1 MTDAE
6 KKPCCCAA
14 EPAEKDTA
22 PSCCRHKDRTPEE
35 YRALANRLS
44 RIEGQVRGI
53 RAMLDKD
60 VYCADILV
68 QVAAV
73 NAALNG
79 FSKELLGQHIRTCV
93 ADDLKAGETQKLDEL
108 LQLLPLRKRMSV
120 QCLQRRKAERADQA
134 AAPAH
139 EMTPFRASY
148 KRERNPQWN
157 NTMSR
162 A

>member
-60 VYCADILV
+60 MEEERRLFYVAMTRAKTRLHVY
-68 QVAAV
+68 AV
-73 NAALNG
+73 RERYH
-79 FSKELLGQHIRTCV
+79 K
-93 ADDLKAGETQKLDEL
+93 
-108 LQLLPLRKRMSV
+108 
-120 QCLQRRKAERADQA
+120 KAEV
-134 AAPAH
+134 
-139 EMTPFRASY
+139 
-148 KRERNPQWN
+148 
-157 NTMSR
+157 SR
-162 A
+162 FVWEYLGRDGDSR

>member
-6 KKPCCCAA
+6 KKPCCCAT

-79 FSKELLGQHIRTCV
+79 FSKELLGRHIRTCV

-108 LQLLPLRKRMSV
+108 LQLLPRLMK
-120 QCLQRRKAERADQA
+120 
-134 AAPAH
+134 
-139 EMTPFRASY
+139 
-148 KRERNPQWN
+148 
-157 NTMSR
+157 
-162 A
+162 

>member
-6 KKPCCCAA
+6 KKPCCCTA
-14 EPAEKDTA
+14 EPAEKDTV

-93 ADDLKAGETQKLDEL
+93 AGIDLNSRFETAPGVKDYEL
-108 LQLLPLRKRMSV
+108 LSAFMEELRR
-120 QCLQRRKAERADQA
+120 
-134 AAPAH
+134 
-139 EMTPFRASY
+139 
-148 KRERNPQWN
+148 
-157 NTMSR
+157 
-162 A
+162 

>member
-1 MTDAE
+1 MDNE
-6 KKPCCCAA
+6 KKPCCCCGTPAQPEAA
-14 EPAEKDTA
+14 TAPAIDASAVPTESVT

-60 VYCADILV
+60 VYCTDILV

-108 LQLLPLRKRMSV
+108 LQLLPRLMK
-120 QCLQRRKAERADQA
+120 
-134 AAPAH
+134 
-139 EMTPFRASY
+139 
-148 KRERNPQWN
+148 
-157 NTMSR
+157 
-162 A
+162 

>member
-6 KKPCCCAA
+6 KKPCCAA

-68 QVAAV
+68 QSAAV
-73 NAALNG
+73 NAAVNA
-79 FSKELLGQHIRTCV
+79 FNKELLASHIRGCV
-93 ADDLKAGETQKLDEL
+93 ARDIREGKDEVIDELVATLQKLM
-108 LQLLPLRKRMSV
+108 K
-120 QCLQRRKAERADQA
+120 
-134 AAPAH
+134 
-139 EMTPFRASY
+139 
-148 KRERNPQWN
+148 
-157 NTMSR
+157 
-162 A
+162 